1 MQVKIF
7 FNRTYKNSIN
17 LIYKNIK
24 CNCFNISKNNDG
36 KELITIGN
44 ITIVNKD
51 NIINSIEFLHYNY
64 ISKIQNFNKGKI
76 YSTNLIFDKK
86 NINININNLKK
97 FIDEIQ

>member
-1 MQVKIF
+1 MQIKIY
-7 FNRTYKNSIN
+7 FNRVCKNSAN

-24 CNCFNISKNNDG
+24 CKYFNISKNNDG
-36 KELITIGN
+36 EELITIDN
-44 ITIVNKD
+44 ITIVNKE

-64 ISKIQNFNKGKI
+64 INKIQNFNKGKI

>member
-1 MQVKIF
+1 MQIKIF

-24 CNCFNISKNNDG
+24 CKYFNISKNNDG
-36 KELITIGN
+36 EELVIVDN
-44 ITIVNKD
+44 IAIINKN
-51 NIINSIEFLHYNY
+51 NIINSIEFAHYNY
-64 ISKIQNFNKGKI
+64 INKIQNFDEGKI

-86 NINININNLKK
+86 NININIYNLKK

>member
-1 MQVKIF
+1 MQIKIY
-7 FNRTYKNSIN
+7 FNRVYKNSIN

-24 CNCFNISKNNDG
+24 CRCFSISKNNDG
-36 KELITIGN
+36 EELITIDN

-64 ISKIQNFNKGKI
+64 INKIQNFNKGKI

-86 NINININNLKK
+86 NININIDNLKN